1 MTYSGLTIET
11 TVHDTNL
18 SSHAIPAYPEYD
30 SATVFDDAFYAERRA
45 ECDALIGAA
54 VDYQDDP
61 NQGGSGG
68 GGAAVDISD
77 AAISG
82 PTSLTQGNNSSFSIN
97 GLYEDDYVND
107 YTVVWSVPAGEATL
121 WKYNSDTTDIL
132 IVLATS
138 LSAGTG
144 NITCTLT
151 ERGNPANFRTITK
164 TVTTF

>member
-1 MTYSGLTIET
+1 MAYTGLTIET
-11 TVHDTNL
+11 TVHDTSL

-30 SATVFDDAFYAERRA
+30 SKTTFDDAFYAERRA
-45 ECDALIGAA
+45 ENDRLIGAA
-54 VDYQDDP
+54 VDYRDDP

-77 AAISG
+77 AVING
-82 PTSLTQGNNSSFSIN
+82 PTSLTQSNNSSFSLN

-107 YTVVWSVPAGEATL
+107 YRVVWSVPAGEGTL
-121 WKYNSDTTDIL
+121 WEYKSDTTDML

-151 ERGNPANFRTITK
+151 DRSNPANFRTITK